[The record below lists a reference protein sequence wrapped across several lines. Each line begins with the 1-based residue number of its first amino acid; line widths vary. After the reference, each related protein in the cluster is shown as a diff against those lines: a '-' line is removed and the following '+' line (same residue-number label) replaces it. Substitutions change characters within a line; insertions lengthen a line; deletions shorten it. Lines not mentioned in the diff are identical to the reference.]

1 MLTLALWRVHV
12 TQIMLIHVTYGL
24 GVTKMTKVD
33 HFDRNE
39 LDIYLE
45 YPVAWYREG
54 HAAWSFI
61 IVESQINMHL

>member
-1 MLTLALWRVHV
+1 MDLTS
-12 TQIMLIHVTYGL
+12 QIQWQIQENRRY
-24 GVTKMTKVD
+24 D
-33 HFDRNE
+33 NDSFDRNE

-61 IVESQINMHL
+61 IVETQINMHS